1 MKGGCE
7 GERARQAQISTPP
20 GNQKE
25 VRWDKMASKSF
36 KTRSGSGAKN
46 YIFFISFLQDFGRIL
61 GSLLAPI
68 FGRKINLKDF
78 WGKQVGVR
86 FCTDFG
92 TKI

>member
-46 YIFFISFLQDFGRIL
+46 YIFFDIIFTRFWKNFGFPL
-61 GSLLAPI
+61 GTH
-68 FGRKINLKDF
+68 F
-78 WGKQVGVR
+78 WK
-86 FCTDFG
+86 
-92 TKI
+92 KN